1 MLASC
6 RNIFYGGFLMKNI
19 IVSILSV
26 VSMFTA
32 SAGEREVLLKTFE
45 KEYSGVVAVWQ
56 NAMTQIDLTAATGN
70 NWQVAESQLFR
81 ALDYK
86 LRHTAGIA
94 ERLQMLA
101 DFHRLSREVQKLYD
115 TPRENMGSGAGMR
128 IYSTIASHMNQ
139 YIAVLMLD
147 SESEKCWRKIVD
159 AELDLNGKKIK
170 LKGGKAKFDAV
181 MYDKE
186 VELEILLFPKDVL
199 VFQNRIFV
207 VINTDIQFAGND
219 DFSTTYL
226 CEMKKGKL
234 QVLAT
239 LKIPYVTQWVL
250 EGNKLKF
257 IGDKNEKEEVIL

>member
-1 MLASC
+1 
-6 RNIFYGGFLMKNI
+6 MKKI
-19 IVSILSV
+19 IVAALSFV
-26 VSMFTA
+26 AIFNA
-32 SAGEREVLLKTFE
+32 LAGEREVLLKTFE
-45 KEYSGVVAVWQ
+45 KENSGVVAVWQ
-56 NAMTQIDLTAATGN
+56 NAMTQIDLTAAAGN

-101 DFHRLSREVQKLYD
+101 DFHRLSRDVQKLYD

-147 SESEKCWRKIVD
+147 SESEKCWRKIAD
-159 AELDLNGKKIK
+159 AEFDLNGKKIK

-186 VELEILLFPKDVL
+186 VELEILLFPKDVF
-199 VFQNRIFV
+199 VFQNRLFA
-207 VINTDIQFAGND
+207 VIQTDKEYSGND

-226 CEMKKGKL
+226 SEMKKGKL

-239 LKIPYVTQWVL
+239 LKMPCVTQWGL

-257 IGDKNEKEEVIL
+257 IGAFRL